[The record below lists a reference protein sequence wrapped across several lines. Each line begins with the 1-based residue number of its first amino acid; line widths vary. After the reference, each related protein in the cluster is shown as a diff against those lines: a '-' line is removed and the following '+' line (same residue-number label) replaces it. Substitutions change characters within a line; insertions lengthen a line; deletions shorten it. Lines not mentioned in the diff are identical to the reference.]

1 MVITLDGDIFQGT
14 VSVFQQK
21 VLLPKH
27 LFCLFGSIS
36 LLWTEHFYFEKVF
49 KCIQLKAKSMKL
61 SRKSGNW
68 DVHKVYSSLIKTM
81 LDDLSFGRFSVVDPL
96 LHLKMSFPQQIW
108 LRNLSF
114 LETLQSAVL
123 LQLYFL
129 TDFLISY
136 QTKNDLRYDIFKLQ
150 KNNINIWISL
160 CIIFPA
166 VIKFNNIT
174 PVHFT
179 LCFVSRKF
187 IYIFKALVRVFSQ
200 FFIIKN
206 LRVSNTL
213 PKYRN
218 NDCNVAI
225 L

>member
-1 MVITLDGDIFQGT
+1 MPVAYKIYDIFYLNYINWFYWMFIVLDGDIFQGT

-108 LRNLSF
+108 HRNLSF
-114 LETLQSAVL
+114 LEILLSSAL

-129 TDFLISY
+129 TVFFYFIPNKKRLTIRY
-136 QTKNDLRYDIFKLQ
+136 LQTSEK
-150 KNNINIWISL
+150 
-160 CIIFPA
+160 
-166 VIKFNNIT
+166 
-174 PVHFT
+174 
-179 LCFVSRKF
+179 
-187 IYIFKALVRVFSQ
+187 
-200 FFIIKN
+200 
-206 LRVSNTL
+206 
-213 PKYRN
+213 
-218 NDCNVAI
+218 
-225 L
+225 